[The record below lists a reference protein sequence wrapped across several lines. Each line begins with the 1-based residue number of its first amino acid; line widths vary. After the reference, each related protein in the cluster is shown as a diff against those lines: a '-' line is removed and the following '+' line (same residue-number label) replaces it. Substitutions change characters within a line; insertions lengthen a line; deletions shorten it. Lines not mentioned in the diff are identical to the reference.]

1 MYDLKFNPENYQI
14 KRCELDGREVIYRAF
29 ENIVYCANP
38 VSAVQKLNLYVP
50 EVYYQGE
57 SINGYQLH
65 TAPIFAP
72 NTVGGYMEGP
82 AMQVGEDYFGHKPNT
97 AFEALYHGYVLGFG
111 DEIPVESPTNFLWAV
126 RMMRSPRKKV
136 CLRDALRH

>member
-29 ENIVYCANP
+29 ESIVYCANP

-57 SINGYQLH
+57 SI
-65 TAPIFAP
+65 
-72 NTVGGYMEGP
+72 
-82 AMQVGEDYFGHKPNT
+82 
-97 AFEALYHGYVLGFG
+97 HG
-111 DEIPVESPTNFLWAV
+111 
-126 RMMRSPRKKV
+126 
-136 CLRDALRH
+136 